1 MRKDDLR
8 RYVIWRMKSL
18 ELLHFY
24 LLLFDLNNKRYCPE
38 NMLGHDARM
47 FASSIRTV
55 TISWLATFVDQ
66 SRDGMNVFD
75 LWRRLFPKHRKE
87 IDRVWKRL
95 EPQLELIKTFR
106 DRVGF
111 HADTALKYFA
121 ARDRIRGKNPELQ
134 AAMDSF
140 IGRGRGSLGLAS
152 VGVTIY
158 LPLSPTLCIAMTDP
172 ALMEQLFEGARR
184 VRAGYEEFENRIA
197 WGGLPAGAAAFVKEM
212 KENRD
217 RVNQQI
223 EPMEAGTPF
232 PHVPEVVTRVNS
244 LQMLHASRWIVS
256 SKPDFSLPLKM
267 LADDPGLR
275 ARRKLAVE

>member
-8 RYVIWRMKSL
+8 RYVIYRMKSL

-111 HADTALKYFA
+111 HADTPLKYFA

-140 IGRGRGSLGLAS
+140 
-152 VGVTIY
+152 
-158 LPLSPTLCIAMTDP
+158 
-172 ALMEQLFEGARR
+172 
-184 VRAGYEEFENRIA
+184 
-197 WGGLPAGAAAFVKEM
+197 M
-212 KENRD
+212 KL
-217 RVNQQI
+217 QI
-223 EPMEAGTPF
+223 KLYKCEDQE
-232 PHVPEVVTRVNS
+232 
-244 LQMLHASRWIVS
+244 L
-256 SKPDFSLPLKM
+256 PDFVSAAEELL
-267 LADDPGLR
+267 LDVELR
-275 ARRKLAVE
+275 QKISIDRDWFKKALILRRGNYRAIFG